1 MSATFSGK
9 NPIANI
15 KAAQLR
21 GAELAAEYLLGEG
34 NKIAPIE
41 EGTLIRSGAASTE
54 QSGSETTLA
63 VSHDTPYS
71 VVQHESLHFQHD
83 SGRQA
88 KWLETTFNSQGDT
101 ALEVIARAVRGEF

>member
-41 EGTLIRSGAASTE
+41 EGTLIDQGQPPPNNPAA
-54 QSGSETTLA
+54 
-63 VSHDTPYS
+63 
-71 VVQHESLHFQHD
+71 
-83 SGRQA
+83 RQR
-88 KWLETTFNSQGDT
+88 L
-101 ALEVIARAVRGEF
+101 R